1 MNPATPSRPE
11 LIVTTTPSSPSRGPS
26 WRPSVPLPRTVGVY
40 RAKKSISYLALYSL
54 FAFFVLFAVA
64 FTVYLLLTQARP
76 EWPPD
81 WTKGPAWPAR

>member
-1 MNPATPSRPE
+1 MNPATPSKPD
-11 LIVTTTPSSPSRGPS
+11 LIVTTTPSSQS
-26 WRPSVPLPRTVGVY
+26 WRPSMPLPRTVGVY
-40 RAKKSISYLALYSL
+40 KSKKSISYLAIYSL